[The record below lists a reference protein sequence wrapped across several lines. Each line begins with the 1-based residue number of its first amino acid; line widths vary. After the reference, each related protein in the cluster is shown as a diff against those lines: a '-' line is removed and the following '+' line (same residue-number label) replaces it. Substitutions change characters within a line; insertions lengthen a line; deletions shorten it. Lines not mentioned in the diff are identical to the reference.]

1 MSLTNSKLSKLVALI
16 NTPHFVRTPFLISY
30 LITFSLSLFV
40 LVIYLRIQP
49 AVPLFYSLARP
60 TQHLVS
66 KEWLFLIPAL
76 SGAISVTHLVLINI
90 FEEYDQLIRLLFS
103 WTTVAIQLVL
113 AVAVIRSILIVL

>member
-1 MSLTNSKLSKLVALI
+1 VTLKNTKLKKIFSLI
-16 NTPHFVRTPFLISY
+16 NTPQFVRTPFLISY

-49 AVPLFYSLARP
+49 TVPLFYSLARP
-60 TQHLVS
+60 TQHLVP
-66 KEWLFLIPAL
+66 KEWLFIVPAL
-76 SGAISVTHLVLINI
+76 SGAISVSHLILINI

-103 WTTVAIQLVL
+103 WTTVAIQIVL

>member
-1 MSLTNSKLSKLVALI
+1 VTVRSRALSKLIALI
-16 NTPHFVRTPFLISY
+16 NTPQFVRTPFLVSY

-49 AVPLFYSLARP
+49 SVPLFYSLPRP

-66 KEWLFLIPAL
+66 KEMLFLIPAL
-76 SGAISVTHLVLINI
+76 SGAISVSHLILINI

-113 AVAVIRSILIVL
+113 AIAVVRSIMIVL